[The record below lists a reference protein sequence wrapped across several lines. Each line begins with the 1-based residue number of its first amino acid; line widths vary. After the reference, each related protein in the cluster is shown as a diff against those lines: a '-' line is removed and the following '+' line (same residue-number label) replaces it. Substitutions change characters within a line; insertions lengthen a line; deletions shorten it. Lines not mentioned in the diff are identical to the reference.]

1 MCPSGA
7 MSLNSSPLHIQFLKV
22 TLISHCRVVYYD
34 TKDLRRGEL
43 GCTGLYWE
51 VVGCTGRFWAVE
63 GCTGKF
69 LSLVGC
75 CRLYLDVLDCIWL
88 YWVVLGSTG
97 LYWALLGCTW
107 LYWAVP
113 FFLEI
118 PKASLNGNC
127 LAW

>member
-22 TLISHCRVVYYD
+22 TLISHGRVVYYD

-63 GCTGKF
+63 G

-75 CRLYLDVLDCIWL
+75 CRLYLDVFDCIWL
-88 YWVVLGSTG
+88 YWALLGSTG
-97 LYWALLGCTW
+97 LYWDVLGCTGR
-107 LYWAVP
+107 YR
-113 FFLEI
+113 FF
-118 PKASLNGNC
+118 
-127 LAW
+127 

>member
-22 TLISHCRVVYYD
+22 TLISHGRVVYYD

-51 VVGCTGRFWAVE
+51 VVGSTGRFWAVE

-75 CRLYLDVLDCIWL
+75 CRLYLDVLDCNGL
-88 YWVVLGSTG
+88 YWEVLGFFLSFTGLSLVVLGWFG
-97 LYWALLGCTW
+97 L
-107 LYWAVP
+107 
-113 FFLEI
+113 F
-118 PKASLNGNC
+118 
-127 LAW
+127 